1 MSSLLAAFD
10 QYFMRKMET
19 IHTVL
24 PGKIVAYSSGTRLA
38 SVQVTIRLRTQ
49 MGLALEIPV
58 LEKIPVIF
66 PASSAFSLDFPL
78 NPDDPV
84 LFFVSEADLAAWI
97 QNQGKMSTAKD
108 PMKFS
113 LSSGFCLP
121 GLMFTGT
128 PKGSIVVKADGT
140 LTING
145 HLEVKP

>member
-1 MSSLLAAFD
+1 MRNLLAAFD
-10 QYFMRKMET
+10 QYFTGKMET

-24 PGKIVAYSSGTRLA
+24 PGKIVAYSAGTRLA

-58 LEKIPVIF
+58 LEKIPVVF

-84 LFFVSEADLAAWI
+84 LLLVSEADLASWI

-108 PMKFS
+108 SLKFS

-121 GLMFTGT
+121 GLMFAGN
-128 PKGSIVVKADGT
+128 PKGSIAVGADGT